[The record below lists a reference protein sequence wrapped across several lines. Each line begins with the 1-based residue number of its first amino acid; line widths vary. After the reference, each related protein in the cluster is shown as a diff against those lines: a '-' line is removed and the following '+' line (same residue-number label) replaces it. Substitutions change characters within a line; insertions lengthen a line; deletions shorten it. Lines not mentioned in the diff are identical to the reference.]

1 MPNLVGIGLSQVPTN
16 SMLGGLAYQDPEHAS
31 IKDLDLKNLSQINSE
46 ITDAADS
53 IFVYDTRKDSD
64 GGAWRK
70 RTQHTSWYNETLNT
84 RFRGSRRE
92 FPAVAIIVGHDW
104 GIKIYDGDDPD
115 LPLWAYYKYL
125 SWDRDVNSIAARDG
139 KICFTIHT
147 NVNYSGN
154 GFGIL
159 DYVKDRQSRNYIG
172 NYASFKN
179 GFTNDLIASK
189 REHTDYLQVGS
200 NIREFTLSDY
210 NASAVA
216 LTVLPNA
223 PIDDAT
229 GLPVPT
235 IAVAVGHAGAA
246 NGGVS
251 VIKDDGY
258 VANIRAG
265 AGAGGYASYNVAFGS
280 NNELIHTQAYNRSYA
295 SVNIFDAIPATGISA
310 CLLYTSDAAD
320 E

>member
-84 RFRGSRRE
+84 TFRGSRRE
-92 FPAVAIIVGHDW
+92 FPAVAVIVGYNW

-125 SWDRDVNSIAARDG
+125 SWDRDINSIAARDG
-139 KICFTIHT
+139 KICFSIHT

-200 NIREFTLSDY
+200 NIREFTLLNY
-210 NASAVA
+210 NAHAVA

-235 IAVAVGHAGAA
+235 IAVAVG
-246 NGGVS
+246 
-251 VIKDDGY
+251 
-258 VANIRAG
+258 
-265 AGAGGYASYNVAFGS
+265 
-280 NNELIHTQAYNRSYA
+280 
-295 SVNIFDAIPATGISA
+295 
-310 CLLYTSDAAD
+310 
-320 E
+320 